1 MQKLLKILE
10 ERLTGQKGHYTLI
23 LLDIDFFLRYRLRFS
38 SAACDQMLE
47 QIRRF
52 LPKAAEHAVQGAR
65 FIEAGGD
72 EFALLLPGADLEKG
86 VGAAEEIRLAFRR
99 HRFTEGL
106 PAAYRSLRIS
116 FSAGVVNFPED
127 AGDVSTLLHRAITA
141 LFMAK
146 ALRRNQVFSY
156 RWQIAGG
163 EIRPREHD
171 SDSSRLLYVPDATMH
186 VITGGPGRVGT
197 LKQALPKEQGILWE
211 PQAIAADEQ
220 GWVYIADQDSH
231 QIVCCGPLDI
241 FRVAGC
247 GRFGYSGDGGNALSA
262 CLNKPTGLW
271 CRKDSLYIA
280 DTGNDVVRR
289 ISRKD
294 SYMETLAGQGT
305 AGDAGDG
312 GPAGHSLLNKPG
324 GVAVD
329 RECNVYIADIA
340 NNRLRCIGRDGTIRP
355 FAGCGRFGY
364 SGDGG
369 DALDAEFQEIYGIGM
384 SAAGDKLYLAD
395 YGNHRIRKID
405 LFSRRIDTIAGCG
418 RPGYSG
424 DGGDAREACLQNP
437 VAVCG
442 DSRGNVFIAD
452 AGNQAVRILPAGDKR
467 SFTVAGGV
475 GIGTG
480 RSGEGVRDFALAN
493 PNGLAVYQ
501 NTLYILDGANN
512 RVCCLQV
519 D

>member
-294 SYMETLAGQGT
+294 S
-305 AGDAGDG
+305 
-312 GPAGHSLLNKPG
+312 
-324 GVAVD
+324 
-329 RECNVYIADIA
+329 
-340 NNRLRCIGRDGTIRP
+340 
-355 FAGCGRFGY
+355 
-364 SGDGG
+364 
-369 DALDAEFQEIYGIGM
+369 
-384 SAAGDKLYLAD
+384 
-395 YGNHRIRKID
+395 
-405 LFSRRIDTIAGCG
+405 
-418 RPGYSG
+418 
-424 DGGDAREACLQNP
+424 
-437 VAVCG
+437 
-442 DSRGNVFIAD
+442 
-452 AGNQAVRILPAGDKR
+452 
-467 SFTVAGGV
+467 
-475 GIGTG
+475 
-480 RSGEGVRDFALAN
+480 
-493 PNGLAVYQ
+493 
-501 NTLYILDGANN
+501 
-512 RVCCLQV
+512 
-519 D
+519 